1 MSFVD
6 PEDRASSTN
15 QGNVTQL
22 LRQWRNGDEAAIDQ
36 LMPLVYDDLRR
47 LAGHFMR
54 GERAEHTLQT
64 TALVNEACLRLIG
77 TKVQWKDRGHLFA
90 VVARLMRR
98 LLVDHARTRQRAKRD
113 GGNVRVSLDEA
124 TEVSTRRSLDLLALD
139 QALTRFATLD
149 PRKVEIIELHFF
161 GKLSNDEVAEALGI
175 SRATVQR
182 ELRLAKAWLKQQLT

>member
-6 PEDRASSTN
+6 PDERASSH

-22 LRQWRNGDEAAIDQ
+22 LRQWRNGDEEAIDR

-47 LAGHFMR
+47 LAGYFMR
-54 GERAEHTLQT
+54 RERAEHTLQT
-64 TALVNEACLRLIG
+64 TALVNEACPRLIG
-77 TKVQWKDRGHLFA
+77 TNVQWKDRAHLLA

-98 LLVDHARTRQRAKRD
+98 LLVDHARARGRAKRD
-113 GGNVRVSLDEA
+113 GVNARVSFD
-124 TEVSTRRSLDLLALD
+124 EVSEVPTKRTVDLLALD

-161 GKLSNDEVAEALGI
+161 GKLSNDEVAEALGV